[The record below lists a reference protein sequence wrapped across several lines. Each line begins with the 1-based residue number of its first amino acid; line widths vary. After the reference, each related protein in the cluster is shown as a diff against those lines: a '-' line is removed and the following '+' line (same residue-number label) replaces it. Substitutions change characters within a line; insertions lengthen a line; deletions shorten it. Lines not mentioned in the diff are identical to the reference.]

1 MQPNFWFL
9 KLMHLGQGLCSRSCS
24 INNLDKKIHCKC
36 LHPEC
41 NQGCKFWVQQILFA
55 IFAIDIWNCCNYLL
69 LQFYDAKIYVSV
81 CRVCKLKLHI
91 WLQKL
96 AAIIDCNNC
105 IQSATGHVTLVKVAV
120 LATKTFTVWWENM
133 PILQTWADQ
142 VSLPFSLFMNILQC
156 VFF

>member
-1 MQPNFWFL
+1 MYYSFL
-9 KLMHLGQGLCSRSCS
+9 VSSGKSAWQMILLSTS
-24 INNLDKKIHCKC
+24 IESPWVRDSWMNHHSILHCKC

-69 LQFYDAKIYVSV
+69 LQFYDAKIHASI

-120 LATKTFTVWWENM
+120 LATQTFTVYSPW
-133 PILQTWADQ
+133 LK
-142 VSLPFSLFMNILQC
+142 F
-156 VFF
+156 

>member
-1 MQPNFWFL
+1 MCWNWAAAKQRL
-9 KLMHLGQGLCSRSCS
+9 S
-24 INNLDKKIHCKC
+24 KIEKCPTSLYFGALHCKC

-69 LQFYDAKIYVSV
+69 LQFYDAKIHVSI

-120 LATKTFTVWWENM
+120 LAT
-133 PILQTWADQ
+133 Q
-142 VSLPFSLFMNILQC
+142 VPNIYSVIIRNKNCMC
-156 VFF
+156 VSCLHSSVANFFQS

>member
-1 MQPNFWFL
+1 M
-9 KLMHLGQGLCSRSCS
+9 
-24 INNLDKKIHCKC
+24 
-36 LHPEC
+36 
-41 NQGCKFWVQQILFA
+41 QQILFA
-55 IFAIDIWNCCNYLL
+55 ISAKNIWHCCNYLL

-120 LATKTFTVWWENM
+120 LATKTFTVYRIWVLKYKSWFLRKKLCDHG
-133 PILQTWADQ
+133 IKLRIKYQ
-142 VSLPFSLFMNILQC
+142 FSTMVTKLLIKKSWF
-156 VFF
+156 VFQNPESVLLKRDIPNSVP